1 MRTTLLVVAAAIA
14 ATSGLAGEPLGN
26 PFATGELTRDWE
38 RTSNYAAIRNGVL
51 VLDTLHGKQP
61 VAVFRKDKTFVD
73 TQVASEFRIE
83 RVGGG
88 ARAFRIVFGSTDGQ
102 TYFALE
108 IDGDAMTLVRV
119 LPGQKPQTLARR
131 AVRDHTGEWVTARLE
146 CRGSLCRAYYDGQTL
161 ELHKIPGLEAGRVGA
176 CAVGGRVDVRG
187 FTFGGTAS
195 RLAKAWRLRPAPTK
209 AQP

>member
-131 AVRDHTGEWVTARLE
+131 AVRDHTGEWVIYGAEDWLTQR
-146 CRGSLCRAYYDGQTL
+146 
-161 ELHKIPGLEAGRVGA
+161 LEAGRVGA